1 MTNPIIE
8 KVAQALA
15 HLCSST
21 VTCPFDK
28 GRDCP
33 VETYLSQHHPELC
46 PNRYP
51 LHCGFAN
58 SKVWYSLIM
67 SSIQLNPPQVG
78 PKD

>member
-1 MTNPIIE
+1 MTNHTVE
-8 KVAQALA
+8 KVSQALA
-15 HLCSST
+15 YLCSST
-21 VTCPFDK
+21 ITCPFDK

-33 VETYLSQHHPELC
+33 VEAYLSQHHPELC

-67 SSIQLNPPQVG
+67 SSIQLNPPQMG